1 MTTDPAL
8 LAELA
13 VTRAKIRRIEIKMS
27 GLRYH
32 SDPWESRRSTESLLE
47 ILRAQE
53 ATLATRADGEVA

>member
-1 MTTDPAL
+1 MTTDPTL

-13 VTRAKIRRIEIKMS
+13 ATRAKIRRIEIKMS
-27 GLRYH
+27 GLGYH

-53 ATLATRADGEVA
+53 ATFATRAEGEVA